1 MAESSDSIINVYQ
14 QLVILL
20 SILTCSVLPP
30 TIYSKINRNMKI
42 TDKSNGEFFSK
53 LRSLLKDEL
62 TCKYVL

>member
-1 MAESSDSIINVYQ
+1 MGESSDSINVYQ

-42 TDKSNGEFFSK
+42 MDRSNSKIFPK